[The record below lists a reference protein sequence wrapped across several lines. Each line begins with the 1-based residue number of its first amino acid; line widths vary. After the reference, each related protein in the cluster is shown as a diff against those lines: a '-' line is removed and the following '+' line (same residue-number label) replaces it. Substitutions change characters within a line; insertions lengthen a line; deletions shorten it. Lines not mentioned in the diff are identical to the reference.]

1 MVDLSMIMKKA
12 QEMQSKMQDMQAK
25 LDTVEID
32 GASGGGMVKVT
43 INGKGN
49 MKKIS
54 FDDSVVT
61 TEDKEMLEDL
71 TVAAFNDAKEKL
83 EKKLEEEM
91 KDEMGSLGLPAGFPP
106 LF

>member
-1 MVDLSMIMKKA
+1 MVNFNDIMKKA
-12 QEMQSKMQDMQAK
+12 QEMQSKMNDMQEK
-25 LDTVEID
+25 LENVEID

-49 MKKIS
+49 MKKIN
-54 FDDSVVT
+54 FDDSVIT
-61 TEDKEMLEDL
+61 PDDKEMLEDL

-83 EKKLEEEM
+83 EKKLEKEM
-91 KDEMGSLGLPAGFPP
+91 QDELGSMGLPAGFPP